1 MQGLPTRVMCMS
13 ELEIPDLTGLGLPGA
28 FTGAGA
34 GALGLYWTLGPS
46 IKAVGNAF
54 GQWTEYRMNN
64 LLRIGEKVSARR
76 DSQSDLDDGSPR
88 AVHPRLAVDLIEN
101 ASWVDDDLHQE
112 YFAGLIAG
120 ELSDSDEG
128 LFYSRVVSGLTASQ
142 VRLHFLI
149 YRAYEGSFA
158 AIQTPRFNDGDA
170 GLRQLTVR
178 ASKSSFADAM
188 HLESVATPSWA
199 AAVHG
204 LERAGLVSEIAPVAA
219 GDDTIA
225 AIPSLLG
232 AIIYHRALSYTP
244 IGIDAIRSDRAQLK
258 RIDGHSYAPFPDSV
272 AGLAGA
278 VIGAV

>member
-1 MQGLPTRVMCMS
+1 MS
-13 ELEIPDLTGLGLPGA
+13 ELEIPDLTGLGLPGT
-28 FTGAGA
+28 FVGA

-46 IKAVGNAF
+46 IQAVGSAF
-54 GQWTEYRMNN
+54 GQWTEYRMSN

-76 DSQSDLDDGSPR
+76 DSQADLDDGSPR

-112 YFAGLIAG
+112 YFAGLIAKETG
-120 ELSDSDEG
+120 ESDEG
-128 LFYSRVVSGLTASQ
+128 LFYSRLVSGLTASQ

-149 YRAYEGSFA
+149 YRAYEGSFSTVL
-158 AIQTPRFNDGDA
+158 TPRFNENEESI
-170 GLRQLTVR
+170 RQLTVR
-178 ASKSSFADAM
+178 APKSSFAEAM
-188 HLESVATPSWA
+188 QLESVTSPTWA

-204 LERAGLVSEIAPVAA
+204 LERAGLVSQIAPVSA

-244 IGIDAIRSDRAQLK
+244 VGIDAIRSDRAQLE
-258 RIDGHSYAPFPDSV
+258 RIGGHSYASFPDDVGS
-272 AGLAGA
+272 LSNA

>member
-1 MQGLPTRVMCMS
+1 MS

-28 FTGAGA
+28 FVGS

-64 LLRIGEKVSARR
+64 LLRIGEKLSERR
-76 DSQSDLDDGSPR
+76 DAQPSLDNGSPR
-88 AVHPRLAVDLIEN
+88 AVHPRLAADLIEN

-120 ELSDSDEG
+120 EMSESDEG
-128 LFYSRVVSGLTASQ
+128 IFYSRIVSSLTASQ

-158 AIQTPRFNDGDA
+158 TIPAPRFNGGDA
-170 GLRQLTVR
+170 DLRRLAVCAPKT
-178 ASKSSFADAM
+178 SFANAM
-188 HLESVATPSWA
+188 QLDSIGSSSWA

-204 LERAGLVSEIAPVAA
+204 LERAGLVNEIAPITV
-219 GDDTIA
+219 GDDKIA

-232 AIIYHRALSYTP
+232 AIIYHRALSYSTS
-244 IGIDAIRSDRAQLK
+244 GVDAIRSDRAQLK
-258 RIDGHSYAPFPDSV
+258 RIDGNSYASFPTGV
-272 AGLAGA
+272 VGLPDAFIAA
-278 VIGAV
+278 V

>member
-1 MQGLPTRVMCMS
+1 MS
-13 ELEIPDLTGLGLPGA
+13 ELEIPDLTDLGLPGA
-28 FTGAGA
+28 FTGA

-54 GQWTEYRMNN
+54 GQWTEYRMGN

-76 DSQSDLDDGSPR
+76 DSQADLDDGSPR

-120 ELSDSDEG
+120 EKSESDEG

-158 AIQTPRFNDGDA
+158 AIQAPRFNGGDA
-170 GLRQLTVR
+170 GLRQLAVR
-178 ASKSSFADAM
+178 ASRSSFAGAM
-188 HLESVATPSWA
+188 QLESLASPSWA

-204 LERAGLVSEIAPVAA
+204 LETAGLVSEIAPVVE

-244 IGIDAIRSDRAQLK
+244 IGIDAIRSDRTQLE
-258 RIDGHSYAPFPDSV
+258 RIDGHSYASFPEGG
-272 AGLAGA
+272 AGLADA
-278 VIGAV
+278 VIGAA